1 MKALS
6 HYLAPLQ
13 PGRGVLLWG
22 GRLRALAAAAAAWGV
37 ARGAPVW
44 VVDAANRFDPY
55 GLVQEAAGRGLS
67 PQEALTRVRVARAFT
82 SHQLVRLLHETFPA
96 HLAPGSLVLVLGP
109 VSLFYDEQ
117 VPLSE
122 RRRLF
127 QDLVRLLAPIKT
139 RSALLLL
146 QPLLPRA
153 AANQRF
159 GRLLAPVMDYFVKVE
174 SREDQPQPTRRT
186 TPAVPASASSGADAI
201 TPPPHDLREE
211 TFNVN
216 VSLPECPYLHPGLKL
231 TALFKQWSQTLATPG
246 RRQDRSPGNPE
257 ISGNPGADSGNRG
270 DHADGGVNEVEGRP
284 GESVARASLP
294 AILCPGARHAVP
306 LQLPSHPPVSFGGT
320 GFQPVREVAG
330 ASASPLPNLLYRV
343 AFKEQF

>member
-22 GRLRALAAAAAAWGV
+22 GRLRALTAAAASWGV

-44 VVDAANRFDPY
+44 VVDAANRFDLY
-55 GLVQEAAGRGLS
+55 GLVREAAGRGLS

-82 SHQLVRLLHETFPA
+82 AHQLVRLLHETFPA

-117 VPLSE
+117 VPWRE

-127 QDLVRLLAPIKT
+127 QDLVRLLAAIKT
-139 RSALLLL
+139 QSALLLL

-159 GRLLAPVMDYFVKVE
+159 GRFLAPVMDYFVEVG
-174 SREDQPQPTRRT
+174 SREDQSQATRRT
-186 TPAVPASASSGADAI
+186 TPAVPAGKFGGGGDPAAPS
-201 TPPPHDLREE
+201 PP
-211 TFNVN
+211 
-216 VSLPECPYLHPGLKL
+216 
-231 TALFKQWSQTLATPG
+231 Q
-246 RRQDRSPGNPE
+246 
-257 ISGNPGADSGNRG
+257 RG
-270 DHADGGVNEVEGRP
+270 D
-284 GESVARASLP
+284 L
-294 AILCPGARHAVP
+294 
-306 LQLPSHPPVSFGGT
+306 
-320 GFQPVREVAG
+320 
-330 ASASPLPNLLYRV
+330 
-343 AFKEQF
+343 

>member
-13 PGRGVLLWG
+13 PGRGILLWG
-22 GRLRALAAAAAAWGV
+22 GHLRALAAAAAAWGV

-55 GLVQEAAGRGLS
+55 GLVREAAGRGLS
-67 PQEALTRVRVARAFT
+67 PQAALTRVRVARAFT

-117 VPLSE
+117 VPWRE

-127 QDLVRLLAPIKT
+127 QDLVRFLAPIKT
-139 RSALLLL
+139 QSALLLL

-159 GRLLAPVMDYFVKVE
+159 GRLLAPVLDYFVKVE
-174 SREDQPQPTRRT
+174 SREDQPQATRRT
-186 TPAVPASASSGADAI
+186 TPAVPAGKF
-201 TPPPHDLREE
+201 R
-211 TFNVN
+211 
-216 VSLPECPYLHPGLKL
+216 G
-231 TALFKQWSQTLATPG
+231 G
-246 RRQDRSPGNPE
+246 RDPAAPS
-257 ISGNPGADSGNRG
+257 
-270 DHADGGVNEVEGRP
+270 RP
-284 GESVARASLP
+284 QKGEL
-294 AILCPGARHAVP
+294 
-306 LQLPSHPPVSFGGT
+306 
-320 GFQPVREVAG
+320 
-330 ASASPLPNLLYRV
+330 
-343 AFKEQF
+343 

>member
-37 ARGAPVW
+37 ARGAPVL

-55 GLVQEAAGRGLS
+55 GLVREAAGRGLS
-67 PQEALTRVRVARAFT
+67 PQAALTRVRVARAFT

-96 HLAPGSLVLVLGP
+96 ILAPGSLVLLLGP

-117 VPLSE
+117 VPLRE

-127 QDLVRLLAPIKT
+127 QDLVGLLAPIKT
-139 RSALLLL
+139 QSALLLL

-159 GRLLAPVMDYFVKVE
+159 GRLLAPVLDYFVKVE
-174 SREDQPQPTRRT
+174 SREDQPQATGRT
-186 TPAVPASASSGADAI
+186 TPALPAGKF
-201 TPPPHDLREE
+201 E
-211 TFNVN
+211 
-216 VSLPECPYLHPGLKL
+216 G
-231 TALFKQWSQTLATPG
+231 G
-246 RRQDRSPGNPE
+246 RNHAAPSRPQ
-257 ISGNPGADSGNRG
+257 RG
-270 DHADGGVNEVEGRP
+270 D
-284 GESVARASLP
+284 L
-294 AILCPGARHAVP
+294 
-306 LQLPSHPPVSFGGT
+306 
-320 GFQPVREVAG
+320 
-330 ASASPLPNLLYRV
+330 
-343 AFKEQF
+343 